1 MEVFPVKITNSDI
14 IKSGERELIDSIIGD
29 LDWDAIEELVKTRH
43 KLKIQDDVEYR
54 QGDIVVHNN
63 QVAYKLDFDVKMTL
77 SVVFDRD
84 GNYLSL
90 VTPDVDDDVELS
102 EESPIAA
109 EETDSATDE
118 EAGDISA
125 AASDG
130 SNGTVNEETAEIM
143 PAEADDSNGAE
154 DMTADSDSAMSENES
169 VVNEPDPSEVFS
181 SDDVPTATPEHAPK
195 ENFSKMASHIAE
207 MISEINDE

>member
-1 MEVFPVKITNSDI
+1 MKITNSDI

-29 LDWDAIEELVKTRH
+29 LDWDAIEEIVKNRH

-54 QGDIVVHNN
+54 QGDIIVHNN

-90 VTPDVDDDVELS
+90 VTSDEANDTEAV
-102 EESPIAA
+102 EESPIAMD
-109 EETDSATDE
+109 ESDDTPSESQTETESS
-118 EAGDISA
+118 EAF
-125 AASDG
+125 ASD
-130 SNGTVNEETAEIM
+130 E
-143 PAEADDSNGAE
+143 
-154 DMTADSDSAMSENES
+154 
-169 VVNEPDPSEVFS
+169 
-181 SDDVPTATPEHAPK
+181 VPTANPENAPR

-207 MISEINDE
+207 MISDINDD

>member
-29 LDWDAIEELVKTRH
+29 LDWDAIEEIVKNRH

-54 QGDIVVHNN
+54 QGDIIVHNN

-90 VTPDVDDDVELS
+90 ATS
-102 EESPIAA
+102 EDADSPGTDGESVI
-109 EETDSATDE
+109 ATDKPDSVNSE
-118 EAGDISA
+118 SRFARDSSEAF
-125 AASDG
+125 ASK
-130 SNGTVNEETAEIM
+130 EI
-143 PAEADDSNGAE
+143 
-154 DMTADSDSAMSENES
+154 
-169 VVNEPDPSEVFS
+169 
-181 SDDVPTATPEHAPK
+181 PTANPENAPR

-207 MISEINDE
+207 MISEINDD

>member
-29 LDWDAIEELVKTRH
+29 LDWDAIEEIVKNRH

-90 VTPDVDDDVELS
+90 VTSDDIEEEKITEKPSAPEETSDDTENIES
-102 EESPIAA
+102 AEESLVAADESTDAA
-109 EETDSATDE
+109 E
-118 EAGDISA
+118 
-125 AASDG
+125 
-130 SNGTVNEETAEIM
+130 
-143 PAEADDSNGAE
+143 
-154 DMTADSDSAMSENES
+154 SESSES
-169 VVNEPDPSEVFS
+169 FS
-181 SDDVPTATPEHAPK
+181 SEDTPAVDPEKAPT

-207 MISEINDE
+207 MISEINDD

>member
-29 LDWDAIEELVKTRH
+29 LDWGAIEEIVKNRH

-54 QGDIVVHNN
+54 QGDIIVHNN

-90 VTPDVDDDVELS
+90 ATSDDAENGERVENS
-102 EESPIAA
+102 ASATEESDAL
-109 EETDSATDE
+109 S
-118 EAGDISA
+118 
-125 AASDG
+125 
-130 SNGTVNEETAEIM
+130 
-143 PAEADDSNGAE
+143 
-154 DMTADSDSAMSENES
+154 SES
-169 VVNEPDPSEVFS
+169 RLEPNVSTTFS
-181 SDDVPTATPEHAPK
+181 SSDVPSANPEVAPR

-207 MISEINDE
+207 MISEINDD